1 MTGNQWYKN
10 AIFYEVYV
18 RGYKDSNGDGHGD
31 LAGLTEKLD
40 YLQYLGVDCL
50 WLLPI
55 YPSPLKDDGYDIS
68 DYFNIHETYGRLE
81 DFRRLVDE
89 AHRRGIHVIADLV
102 LNHTSDQHPWF
113 KAARSDPQSPY
124 RQFYVWSDT
133 DKRYNLARIIFMDSE
148 PSNWTWDPI
157 ARQYYWHRF
166 YASQPDLNYDNPA
179 VQEAMF
185 KVIQFWLN
193 LGIDGFR
200 VDAVSYLFERDET
213 ACENLP
219 ETHAYLK
226 KIRQF
231 LNQNYPNCILL
242 AEVNQWPYDMRSYF
256 GEGDEFHMAFH
267 FPLMPRIFMALGKE
281 DSASIRWAIDNTPA
295 IPENCQWCNFLRNH
309 DELTLEMVTDEE
321 RKWMWQ
327 EYAPQKPMLFNLGI
341 RRRLAPLLKNNPL
354 KLRLAYTLLFSLPGT
369 PVIYY
374 GDEIGMGDDLTQP
387 DRNGLRTP
395 MQWDADAPNAGFS
408 DAPAEKLYAPL
419 IKNPPFTSRQVNV
432 ADQIKDS
439 QSLLQYVRRLIRI
452 RKQNPV
458 LADPDLEWIE
468 TETPAILAYWRGQ
481 GLNRILIIH
490 NLSPHTK
497 TMPIPANAILPL
509 YDMLK
514 DAQMTNHKG
523 CLTLKPYQSVWIG
536 AEKQE

>member
-432 ADQIKDS
+432 ANQIKDS
-439 QSLLQYVRRLIRI
+439 QSLLQYVRHLIRI

>member
-231 LNQNYPNCILL
+231 LNQSYPDCILL

-432 ADQIKDS
+432 ANQIKDN
-439 QSLLQYVRRLIRI
+439 QSLLQYVRRLIKI
-452 RKQNPV
+452 RKQNPI

-497 TMPIPANAILPL
+497 TIPIPANAILPL

-523 CLTLKPYQSVWIG
+523 CLTLKPYQSVWICT
-536 AEKQE
+536 EKQE

>member
-490 NLSPHTK
+490 NLTPHTK
-497 TMPIPANAILPL
+497 TMPIPANPILPL

>member
-490 NLSPHTK
+490 NLTPHTK